1 MSINSI
7 LRGIDIPFS
16 DLVHQFF
23 ARKPK
28 EVDGVANTSNMY
40 YRDWLLKKILS
51 RFEFDGIP
59 SYWDIDYFLEILF
72 LEGHVCITDTAMGI
86 LPFKCGLTGIGVFE
100 QPLTCIVTNQVLGNF
115 RRTIDVD
122 CSLIK
127 LQYNYGGVG
136 WMINRYATMLAMC
149 DSGVAVNLMNSKIA
163 YVFKA
168 TSKAQAETM
177 KKMYDDITMGK
188 PAVFVGENG
197 ALNQENVYNLPV
209 KENFVA
215 DDIQLLKRK
224 IINEFL
230 TEIGIDNTN
239 IDKRERLTNDEVN
252 ANNAEVLANIQHWY
266 DNISDGLD
274 RTNRLFNL
282 DLRVKVRKFNGGDR
296 DNVELTKPDEL
307 LP

>member
-1 MSINSI
+1 MANSI

-16 DLVHQFF
+16 DLVRQFF

-51 RFEFDGIP
+51 RFEFSGLP
-59 SYWDIDYFLEILF
+59 SRWDMDYFLEVLF
-72 LEGHVCITDTAMGI
+72 LEGKICITDTGLGV
-86 LPFKCGLTGIGVFE
+86 LPLKCGVTGIGVFE
-100 QPLTCIVTNQVLGNF
+100 QPTECIITNPVLGNL

-122 CSLIK
+122 CALIK
-127 LQYNYGGVG
+127 LQYNYSGCG
-136 WMINRYATMLAMC
+136 WMINRYATLLAMC

-168 TSKAQAETM
+168 ASKAQAETM

-197 ALNQENVYNLPV
+197 ALNQENVFNLPV
-209 KENFVA
+209 RENFVA

-224 IINEFL
+224 IVNEFL

-266 DNISDGLD
+266 DNISDGID
-274 RTNRLFNL
+274 RANKLFNL
-282 DLRVKVRKFNGGDR
+282 NLSVKVREFNGGDT
-296 DNVELTKPDEL
+296 DNVELTKPDGL